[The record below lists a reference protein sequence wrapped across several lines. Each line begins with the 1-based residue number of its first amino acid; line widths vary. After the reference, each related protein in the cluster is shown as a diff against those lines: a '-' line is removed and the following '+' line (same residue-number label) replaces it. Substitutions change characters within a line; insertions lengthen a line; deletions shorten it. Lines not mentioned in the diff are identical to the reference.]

1 MELPKY
7 PVPPPK
13 RRQVKPATGWFP
25 SPAPRE
31 AARDLRDA
39 FRGMDRRRWLFL
51 ALAVVLTVVTMF
63 GFLLDSDIRNLG
75 LKTQVIYVESWRADR
90 TDAEI
95 AAQQQRDLVLKREA
109 EARRQEQYKRLEE
122 KLGI

>member
-13 RRQVKPATGWFP
+13 RRPVRPATGWFP

-31 AARDLRDA
+31 AARDLRDI

-51 ALAVVLTVVTMF
+51 ALAVALTIFTLF
-63 GFLLDSDIRNLG
+63 GFLIDSDIRNLG

-95 AAQQQRDLVLKREA
+95 EAQQERDALLKA
-109 EARRQEQYKRLEE
+109 EAAKRRQEQYKRLEE
-122 KLGI
+122 RLGI